1 MPDVDGKAII
11 EALAANVLGAR
22 FEDLDAATVENARWR
37 IIDTI
42 GCAIGGAREP
52 SNAALIDLLRDWG
65 GKPEAT
71 VLGHGLKG
79 PVHEVA
85 MVNSILCRSF
95 DWGPLTLI
103 ADGRRF
109 PTHTSETTVLTALA
123 VGESRGVDGRELIT
137 ALVAGDDL
145 AARLWIASERPQ
157 PGQGPSRGQGFEPW
171 GTITTFGAAAIAG
184 RLLGLNRVQLRH
196 AFGIALNLISG
207 AGSGLWDGATM
218 FKLSQGSSA
227 RSGVNAAQLAKAG
240 WTGLEDP
247 LFGAHGS
254 YYATLAGG
262 CDHPERITRDLG
274 RRFHAEVIFKPYPG
288 GRPTHAPIDAALAL
302 RRRHDVR
309 PEEIEEVTL
318 RTSPPATAAHYAKPY
333 KVGDYPTADAL
344 FSYRYAVASA
354 LARGTA
360 RNEDY
365 TEAGIRDASV
375 QALIGKVKLASLAR
389 PEGVELEVKL
399 RDGRVLTEY
408 VAAALGEPAN
418 PISREGIYAKFMTQ
432 VEYSQTVGRESAA
445 RLLALLER
453 LEEVGDV
460 AEVVRLAVREPD

>member
-1 MPDVDGKAII
+1 MGAADGKAITR
-11 EALAANVLGAR
+11 ALADNVLSTR
-22 FEDLDAATVENARWR
+22 FEDLSAATVANAKDR
-37 IIDTI
+37 ILDIV
-42 GCAIGGAREP
+42 GCAIGGARAP
-52 SNAALIDLLRDWG
+52 GNAGLIELVKQWG

-71 VLGHGLKG
+71 VLGHGLKA
-79 PVHEVA
+79 PAHTVA
-85 MVNSILCRSF
+85 MANSILCRSF
-95 DWGPLTLI
+95 DWGVLTLI
-103 ADGRRF
+103 IDGRRF
-109 PTHTSETTVLTALA
+109 PTHTSETTVMTALA
-123 VGESRGVDGRELIT
+123 LGESRGVSGRELIS
-137 ALVAGDDL
+137 ALVVGDDL
-145 AARLWIASERPQ
+145 AARIWTASDRPQ
-157 PGQGPSRGQGFEPW
+157 PGQGPGRGPGFEPW
-171 GTITTFGAAAIAG
+171 GTITTLAAAAIAG
-184 RLLGLNRVQLRH
+184 RLLGLDGSQLRH
-196 AFGIALNLISG
+196 AFGIALNMIAG

-218 FKLSQGSSA
+218 FKLSQGTSA
-227 RSGVNAAQLAKAG
+227 RSGVNAAQLARAG

-254 YYATLAGG
+254 YYSSFAG
-262 CDHPERITRDLG
+262 CEHPERIIEGLG
-274 RRFHAEVIFKPYPG
+274 KVYHAEIVFKPYPG

-302 RRRHDVR
+302 ARKHEFDADD
-309 PEEIEEVTL
+309 IEEAVL

-360 RNEDY
+360 GNEDY
-365 TEAGIRDASV
+365 TEAGIRDAGV
-375 QALIGKVKLASLAR
+375 QELVGKVKLASLAR

-432 VEYSQTVGRESAA
+432 VEYSQTGGRESAA

>member
-52 SNAALIDLLRDWG
+52 SSAALVDLLRDWG

-71 VLGHGLKG
+71 VLGHGLRA

-85 MVNSILCRSF
+85 MVNCILCRSF

-123 VGESRGVDGRELIT
+123 VGESRGGDGRELIT

-196 AFGIALNLISG
+196 AIGIALNLISG

-240 WTGLEDP
+240 WT
-247 LFGAHGS
+247 A
-254 YYATLAGG
+254 LAGG

-365 TEAGIRDASV
+365 TEAGIRDARV

-432 VEYSQTVGRESAA
+432 VEYSQTVGRKSAA

-460 AEVVRLAVREPD
+460 AEVVRLAVRERD

>member
-22 FEDLDAATVENARWR
+22 FEDLDAATVENASWR

-52 SNAALIDLLRDWG
+52 SNAGLIDLLRDWG

-71 VLGHGLKG
+71 VLGHGLRG
-79 PVHEVA
+79 LVPEVA

-109 PTHTSETTVLTALA
+109 PTHTSETRVVTALG
-123 VGESRGVDGRELIT
+123 VGESGGGDGRELIT

-184 RLLGLNRVQLRH
+184 RLLGLDRVQLRH
-196 AFGIALNLISG
+196 AIGIALNMISG

-262 CDHPERITRDLG
+262 CDHPQRITRDLG
-274 RRFHAEVIFKPYPG
+274 RKFHAEVIFKPYPG
-288 GRPTHAPIDAALAL
+288 GRPTPPPI
-302 RRRHDVR
+302 H
-309 PEEIEEVTL
+309 PPPP
-318 RTSPPATAAHYAKPY
+318 SPPRPRHQRPTTPSPTRSATIRPPTRCSATATLWPAPWRAAGPATRTT
-333 KVGDYPTADAL
+333 P
-344 FSYRYAVASA
+344 RRASA
-354 LARGTA
+354 TPASRSWSARWSWTA
-360 RNEDY
+360 SPGR
-365 TEAGIRDASV
+365 RAS
-375 QALIGKVKLASLAR
+375 S
-389 PEGVELEVKL
+389 
-399 RDGRVLTEY
+399 
-408 VAAALGEPAN
+408 
-418 PISREGIYAKFMTQ
+418 SR
-432 VEYSQTVGRESAA
+432 
-445 RLLALLER
+445 
-453 LEEVGDV
+453 
-460 AEVVRLAVREPD
+460 